1 MTDGQV
7 AATGLRQANG
17 GAPELPPASGTGA
30 PAFPR
35 HAGVVAPAVPSVAGA
50 EASASARPPGV
61 AASIC
66 PRHFGVVAPAFP
78 SHFSALAALA
88 GELVRRGH
96 RVTFLHRPDA
106 AAYLGA
112 SIAGAL
118 NGGAGHAAGNG
129 AVNLGGNRANT
140 QSAAAP
146 LVPGIAFYA
155 LGARR
160 FPPGSLAAAL
170 RRAANPGSPLG
181 LRKVILDMADATDML
196 CKELPAAIEALRIDA
211 LLGDQMEAAAG
222 LVAEA
227 LQLPFVSV
235 ACALPVNREAAVPL
249 PVMPFGYDASA
260 RGLQMVAGST
270 SVYDW
275 IMTPHRRA
283 IERQARNLG
292 ISPRDAMHE
301 CLSPLAQI
309 SQTIA
314 GFDFPRRHLPDH
326 FHHVGPLRG
335 GAGVQADITPLPA
348 FDPDRP
354 LVFASLGTLQGQRFG
369 AFERIAR
376 ACRALNV
383 QLLAAHCGGLTARQ
397 AKAIEQAG
405 TPGATTVC
413 AYAPQQAALARADA
427 VVTHAGLNTVMDA
440 IATGTPML
448 ALPIAFDQ
456 PGVAARVCHAGIG
469 RRASARITGAGA
481 LAAHLRA
488 LLDDPS
494 YQRRLAPLSSELA
507 RAGGAARAAD
517 IVEQTLAD
525 VSAGAAT

>member
-1 MTDGQV
+1 MT
-7 AATGLRQANG
+7 AELRA
-17 GAPELPPASGTGA
+17 
-30 PAFPR
+30 
-35 HAGVVAPAVPSVAGA
+35 
-50 EASASARPPGV
+50 
-61 AASIC
+61 

-106 AAYLGA
+106 AAYLGSRSA
-112 SIAGAL
+112 HAA
-118 NGGAGHAAGNG
+118 NGGMAPSPGIGIGH
-129 AVNLGGNRANT
+129 GGGCIGGVI
-140 QSAAAP
+140 
-146 LVPGIAFYA
+146 VPGIAFHA
-155 LGARR
+155 LGADR
-160 FPPGSLAAAL
+160 FPSGSLEAAL

-181 LRKVILDMADATDML
+181 LRKVILDMAAATDML
-196 CKELPAAIEALRIDA
+196 CEELPNAIEALRIDA

-227 LQLPFVSV
+227 LQLPFISV

-249 PVMPFGYDASA
+249 PVMPFGYDASE

-270 SVYDW
+270 GVYDW

-283 IERQARNLG
+283 IERQARRLG
-292 ISPRDAMHE
+292 LSARGAMHE

-314 GFDFPRRHLPDH
+314 GFDFPRQHLPAS
-326 FHHVGPLRG
+326 FHHVGPLRSSD
-335 GAGVQADITPLPA
+335 GAGTRATITPLPA

-369 AFERIAR
+369 AFQRIAR
-376 ACRALNV
+376 ACRALDV
-383 QLLAAHCGGLTARQ
+383 QLLAAHCGGLSEHQ
-397 AKAIEQAG
+397 AKAIEHAG

-413 AYAPQQAALARADA
+413 AFAPQRAALVRANA

-456 PGVAARVCHAGIG
+456 PGVAARVSHAGIG
-469 RRASARITGAGA
+469 RKASARITGASA

-488 LLDDPS
+488 LLNDPS
-494 YQRRLAPLSSELA
+494 YQRSLAPLSAELA
-507 RAGGAARAAD
+507 QAGGTARAAD
-517 IVEQTLAD
+517 IVEQALAQTP
-525 VSAGAAT
+525 AGAAA

>member
-1 MTDGQV
+1 MT
-7 AATGLRQANG
+7 TSL
-17 GAPELPPASGTGA
+17 S
-30 PAFPR
+30 
-35 HAGVVAPAVPSVAGA
+35 
-50 EASASARPPGV
+50 
-61 AASIC
+61 

-106 AAYLGA
+106 AAYLGS
-112 SIAGAL
+112 SIAHAASGGIARSPGNGNDAGHGAG
-118 NGGAGHAAGNG
+118 NGGACMAG
-129 AVNLGGNRANT
+129 VI
-140 QSAAAP
+140 
-146 LVPGIAFYA
+146 VPGIAFYA
-155 LGARR
+155 LGADR
-160 FPPGSLAAAL
+160 FPPGSLEAAL

-181 LRKVILDMADATDML
+181 LRKVILDMAAATDML
-196 CKELPAAIEALRIDA
+196 CEELPTAIEALRIDA

-227 LQLPFVSV
+227 LQLPFISV
-235 ACALPVNREAAVPL
+235 ACALPVNREAGVPL
-249 PVMPFGYDASA
+249 PVMPFGYDASE

-275 IMTPHRRA
+275 IMAPHRRA
-283 IERQARNLG
+283 IERQARRLG
-292 ISPRDAMHE
+292 LPARGAMHE

-314 GFDFPRRHLPDH
+314 GFDFPRQHLPAN
-326 FHHVGPLRG
+326 FYHVGPLRSSG
-335 GAGVQADITPLPA
+335 SSAPVAITPLPD
-348 FDPDRP
+348 FDPHRP

-369 AFERIAR
+369 AFQRIAR
-376 ACRALNV
+376 ACRALDL
-383 QLLAAHCGGLTARQ
+383 QLLVAHCGGLNARQ

-405 TPGATTVC
+405 TAGATSVC
-413 AYAPQQAALARADA
+413 AFAPQQAALARANA

-469 RRASARITGAGA
+469 RRASARISGAGA

-488 LLDDPS
+488 LLNDPS
-494 YQRRLAPLSSELA
+494 YQRRLAPLSNELA
-507 RAGGAARAAD
+507 QAGGTARAAD
-517 IVEQTLAD
+517 IVEQALTRTA
-525 VSAGAAT
+525 AGVAA